1 MQASASD
8 ERNLNMLRKSIV
20 RLAAIA
26 IICPLLSPAA
36 KAQAAADWPTYRGSL
51 SGMGYSSL
59 TQINASNVAELKQAW
74 SYELSGRGGLEVTPI
89 VVAGVMYVPGLNKVL
104 ALDADTGKQIW
115 QYDVTLPSTR
125 GVAYWPGDKDNW
137 PRIVFTTFSRKVIE
151 LDAAT
156 GKPVPTFGKD
166 GAIELAVGYNGVP
179 TIYKNLAFLGA
190 SVGELP
196 VGPPGDTRA
205 IDVLTGALVWD
216 FHSVP
221 QPGEVG
227 HDTWLNE
234 GWKGRSG
241 TNVWGWY
248 MTVDAK
254 RNLLYMPIGGPSPNY
269 YGGDRPGNNLFGN
282 SIVAV
287 DADTGKLKW
296 YFQTVH
302 HGLWDMDL
310 PPGPGF
316 VDIKQHGK
324 DIPALVAIGKTGL
337 LFILN
342 RDTGKPVFGV
352 EERPVRKGDVPG
364 EWYSPTQP
372 FPLKPPPLARMSYK
386 PEDLVTA
393 EDTTPEHVK
402 ACQAILAKNG
412 GKFYNAGPFTGWLYH
427 PDGARPNP
435 TIQFPGGTG
444 GTNWGGV
451 AVDPTNGYVF
461 VQTHD
466 MSLIGWIEKRKGGG
480 NYGRGNA
487 GSTQIYDR
495 GGVDGP
501 GPYFSFSAVMK
512 DKDGHVI
519 GTWPCQK
526 PPWGRLYAIN
536 ANTGDIAWQ
545 SVIGITPGLPPDKQN
560 TGGGGS
566 AGPIA
571 TAGGLVFIG
580 ATPDDRFRAIDSKTG
595 KELWVTDLRKLAN
608 ADPMTYQGKSG
619 KQYVAIV
626 AVDTVY
632 VFALPEA
639 PSREMQ

>member
-1 MQASASD
+1 
-8 ERNLNMLRKSIV
+8 MLLV
-20 RLAAIA
+20 LLA
-26 IICPLLSPAA
+26 PSGR
-36 KAQAAADWPTYRGSL
+36 AQNAADWPMYRRDLG
-51 SGMGYSSL
+51 GTGYSPL
-59 TQINASNVAELKQAW
+59 KQINADNVAKLAQAW
-74 SYELSGRGGLEVTPI
+74 SFTLSERGGLEVTPI
-89 VVAGVMYVPGLNKVL
+89 VVNGVMYIPGTGHVF
-104 ALDADTGKQIW
+104 ALDADSGKEIW
-115 QYDVTLPSTR
+115 RYDVAQGPTR
-125 GVAYWPGDKDNW
+125 GVAYWPGDKDNP
-137 PRIVFTTFSRKVIE
+137 PRIIFTTFSRKVIA

-156 GKPVPTFGKD
+156 GKIVPTFGKD
-166 GAIELAVGYNGVP
+166 GVVELTVGYNGVP
-179 TIYKNLAFLGA
+179 TIYKNLVFLGA

-196 VGPPGDTRA
+196 IGPPGDTRA
-205 IDVLTGALVWD
+205 LDARTGALLWT

-227 HDTWLNE
+227 HETWLDD

-248 MTVDAK
+248 MTVDEK

-269 YGGDRPGNNLFGN
+269 YGGDRPGANLFGN

-296 YFQTVH
+296 YFQTIH
-302 HGLWDMDL
+302 HDLWDQDL

-324 DIPALVAIGKTGL
+324 EIPALVAIGKTGL
-337 LFILN
+337 MFILN
-342 RDTGKPVFGV
+342 RETGKPVFGV
-352 EERPVRKGDVPG
+352 EERPVAKGDVPG
-364 EWYSPTQP
+364 EWYSPTEP

-386 PEDLVTA
+386 PEDIVTA
-393 EDTTPEHVK
+393 DDTTPEHVK
-402 ACQAILAKNG
+402 ACQDLLAKSG
-412 GKFYNAGPFTGWLYH
+412 GSFYNAGPFTGWLYH
-427 PDGARPNP
+427 EEGTPPKT

-451 AVDPTNGYVF
+451 ATDPTTGYVF

-466 MSLIGWIEKRKGGG
+466 MSLIGWLEKKKAGLV
-480 NYGRGNA
+480 YGRGNE
-487 GSTQIYDR
+487 GSTQVYDR
-495 GGVDGP
+495 GSVDGP
-501 GPYFSFSAVMK
+501 GPYFSFSAVVK
-512 DKDGHVI
+512 DANSKVI
-519 GTWPCQK
+519 GNWPCQK

-545 SVIGITPGLPPDKQN
+545 SVIGITPGLPPGKQN

-580 ATPDDRFRAIDSKTG
+580 ATPDNRFRAVDSKTG
-595 KELWVTDLRKLAN
+595 KELWVTDLGKNAN
-608 ADPMTYQGKSG
+608 ANPMSYQGKSG

-626 AVDTVY
+626 AVDSVY
-632 VFALPEA
+632 VFALP
-639 PSREMQ
+639 

>member
-1 MQASASD
+1 
-8 ERNLNMLRKSIV
+8 MLRKLILG
-20 RLAAIA
+20 LAAIA

-36 KAQAAADWPTYRGSL
+36 KAQAADWPMYRGSL

-59 TQINASNVAELKQAW
+59 KQINASNVAKLKQAW
-74 SYELSGRGGLEVTPI
+74 TYELSGRGGLEVTPI

-104 ALDADTGKQIW
+104 ALDADAGKEIW
-115 QYDVTLPSTR
+115 HYDVTLPSTR
-125 GVAYWPGDKDNW
+125 GVAYWPGDKDNP

-156 GKPVPTFGKD
+156 GKPVPSFGKD
-166 GAIELAVGYNGVP
+166 GIVDLAVGYNGVP
-179 TIYKNLAFLGA
+179 IIYKNLVFLGA

-205 IDVLTGALVWD
+205 INVLTGAPVWD

-221 QPGEVG
+221 EPGEVG
-227 HDTWLNE
+227 HDTWLND

-248 MTVDAK
+248 MTVDPK

-269 YGGDRPGNNLFGN
+269 YGGDRPGDNLFGN
-282 SIVAV
+282 SVVAV
-287 DADTGKLKW
+287 DADTGKLRW

-302 HGLWDMDL
+302 HDLWDQDL

-316 VDIKQHGK
+316 VDIRQHGK

-337 LFILN
+337 MFILN
-342 RDTGKPVFGV
+342 RETGKPVFGV
-352 EERPVRKGDVPG
+352 EERPVPKGDVPG

-386 PEDLVTA
+386 PEDMVTA

-402 ACQAILAKNG
+402 ACQAILAKNDG
-412 GKFYNAGPFTGWLYH
+412 SFHNAGPFTGWLYH
-427 PDGARPNP
+427 ADGAPPDP

-451 AVDPTNGYVF
+451 AVDPTTGYVF

-466 MSLIGWIEKRKGGG
+466 MSLIGWLEKRKAGGA
-480 NYGRGNA
+480 YGRGNA
-487 GSTQIYDR
+487 DSTQLYDR

-519 GTWPCQK
+519 GNWPCQK
-526 PPWGRLYAIN
+526 PPWGRLYAID

-560 TGGGGS
+560 TGGGGN

-580 ATPDDRFRAIDSKTG
+580 ATPDNRFRAIDSKTG
-595 KELWVTDLRKLAN
+595 KEVWVTDLGKLAN

-626 AVDTVY
+626 ATDAVY
-632 VFALPEA
+632 VFALPDA
-639 PSREMQ
+639 PSADPVGASPRN